1 MSQLRRGMASRGM
14 FTKEIEEAWAAF
26 A

>member
-14 FTKEIEEAWAAF
+14 FTKEIEEAWAAL